1 MKKMRLRITEIAKG
15 MAAGETESLRELREF
30 VVDLDLT
37 KIAPNVNTSL
47 FTALYLSKMLTGD
60 VWENLATDASFEFDE
75 EKLTDFTMRFGNIL
89 QDTLAENTKNRSIVN
104 RTGEILKW
112 LYEYFANIS
121 QNPDLVHKGG

>member
-1 MKKMRLRITEIAKG
+1 M
-15 MAAGETESLRELREF
+15 
-30 VVDLDLT
+30 DLDLT